1 MTPHIGR
8 ATVWLVSYYFDDRAN
23 KLDRGGLR
31 VNRKIGLIRASVV
44 ALAFAVLG
52 PAIAQSQV
60 VVICGVYRD
69 SYADTAANLCHGRG
83 PGCIECTIFMYKEP
97 EGGGPT
103 GPPSEGPAVAAN
115 TPGFDYTHEP
125 IHPVSLA
132 EDTGLA
138 SAREELP
145 ACEAPSL
152 YDQVRV
158 VRRERVPVAV
168 KGRSLGELWKQAS
181 AR

>member
-1 MTPHIGR
+1 MGCLPLLWSSLPTSSIKENLQ
-8 ATVWLVSYYFDDRAN
+8 VN
-23 KLDRGGLR
+23 K
-31 VNRKIGLIRASVV
+31 KFGLIRASVV

-52 PAIAQSQV
+52 PAVAQSQI

-83 PGCIECTIFMYKEP
+83 PGCMECTIFMYKEP

-103 GPPSEGPAVAAN
+103 GPPSEGPDLAAY

-125 IHPVSLA
+125 IQPVSLA
-132 EDTGLA
+132 GDTGLA
-138 SAREELP
+138 PAREESP

-152 YDQVRV
+152 YDQVQV
-158 VRRERVPVAV
+158 VSREHVPPAV
-168 KGRSLGELWKQAS
+168 KDRSRGKLWKQAS